1 MHSIRCVP
9 ALLLCLLAALAQPSF
24 AGDEPPVGPPAPEK
38 FRLAEPINL
47 PPAAMRGVLKRR
59 LDRIVEVISGD
70 LTYLDTISFTERY
83 LTETPREEALKS
95 LRERAETGSKYEV
108 LETRFSSAAT
118 INAWARDTNKRG
130 SFITIRLSVEQTRP
144 HRIDSLE
151 IVAAPQPGS
160 DSARAW
166 LEFDDVLANR
176 PFRTA
181 MIAVEVNAEGATR
194 IIHSTIPDQ
203 RLGMGTM
210 GMLFTHLALAE
221 LIGEGDAGGTSW
233 DKPLRIEESLRS
245 LPDSPTSHLPGGT
258 ELPLI
263 EYARRA
269 MLRGDSTCADH
280 LIAHLGRERIELA
293 RDRVR
298 ATAAA
303 HAGIEPLPGGEPF
316 LTIMENYRLKC
327 GVSTLIN
334 RYASATNDER
344 RALLDTEVP
353 KSEIDLTLLELW
365 KKPQEL
371 LRVGWTA
378 TPRELVEAGSRMIKL
393 SRLSG
398 NAPAVDALR
407 PMGNRRQASGLQQ
420 PISLSAG
427 EPGAQASLWIDER
440 AEGRAIIMAII
451 FNIEKRPLPEQET
464 AALFARAVE
473 IVSMTP

>member
-1 MHSIRCVP
+1 MQPLRCVP
-9 ALLLCLLAALAQPSF
+9 ALLLCLLAALAPPSF

-38 FRLAEPINL
+38 TQLAEPINP
-47 PPAAMRGVLKRR
+47 PPAAMRGILKRR
-59 LDRIVEVISGD
+59 LDRIIEVISGD
-70 LTYLDTISFTERY
+70 VASADSISFTERY
-83 LTETPREEALKS
+83 LSTTPRDEALKS
-95 LRERAETGSKYEV
+95 LRERGQSGSKYEV
-108 LETRFSSAAT
+108 LETRFANAAS

-151 IVAAPQPGS
+151 IAAAAQPGT

-166 LEFDDVLANR
+166 RDFDEAIASK

-181 MIAVEVNAEGATR
+181 MIAVEVNAEGPPRVIHATN
-194 IIHSTIPDQ
+194 PDE
-203 RLGMGTM
+203 RLGIGTF

-221 LIGEGDAGGTSW
+221 LIGEGGTTW
-233 DKPLRIEESLRS
+233 DKLLSIAESLRS
-245 LPDSPTSHLPGGT
+245 LPDSPTSRLPGGT
-258 ELPLI
+258 EMPLL

-280 LIAHLGRERIELA
+280 LVAHLGRERVELA

-303 HAGIEPLPGGEPF
+303 HAGIDPLPGGEPF

-327 GVSTLIN
+327 GVSTLIS
-334 RYASATNDER
+334 RYASATNGER
-344 RALLDTEVP
+344 RALLEAEVP
-353 KSEIDLTLLELW
+353 NAEIDLTLLELW

-378 TPRELVEAGSRMIKL
+378 TPRELAEAGT
-393 SRLSG
+393 RLIELARRPG
-398 NAPAVDALR
+398 NGPAIDALR
-407 PMGNRRQASGLQQ
+407 PMGSRRQASGLPQ